1 MAGHRQSLKNPVKI
15 VIDPVNRIEGHLK
28 VEVEVRGGK
37 VVNARCTTG
46 LFRGFEIILKG
57 RDPRDASQITQRICG
72 VCPTSHGT
80 ASVLC
85 LDAAF
90 GVRPTTN
97 GRIVRNLILA
107 GDHIW
112 DHILHFYHL
121 VALDYVKGPD
131 VPPFVPRYN
140 GKGIYKLPKELNDFA
155 VKGYLK
161 ALEIRR
167 IGHEMMAIFGVRG
180 PHVHGLVVG
189 GATVVPTVDAIVG
202 YLWRLKEIEKFYDE
216 IYLPTVY
223 AVAKYYPEGFTFGVG
238 CKNFLSYGIYPLDD
252 DYSKYL
258 FRPGVY
264 IDGEDRPFDPDK
276 ITEHV
281 KYSWYD
287 DSISGLNPKEGKI
300 HVPNLNKP
308 GAYSFA
314 KAPRYDGKPCE
325 VGPLARMWIENP
337 VLSRHASEFL
347 GKKGEVRMRD
357 FGEKAF
363 SVLGRL
369 VARAEEGWIEVQAAK
384 KWIMELKPGAPVH
397 KKVEVPE
404 RGEGFGC
411 TEAPRGSVGHWIKIE
426 NKKIANYQV
435 IAATSWNVSP
445 RDDAGTPGPIE
456 QALIGA
462 PIPDPKNP
470 VNIVRAIR
478 SFDP

>member
-404 RGEGFGC
+404 TGEGFGC

-470 VNIVRAIR
+470 VNIVRVIR

>member
-1 MAGHRQSLKNPVKI
+1 MAGRRQALKKPVKI

-28 VEVEVRGGK
+28 VEVEVSGGK
-37 VVNARCTTG
+37 VVDARCATG

-85 LDAAF
+85 LDNAF
-90 GVRPTTN
+90 GVKPTTN
-97 GRIVRNLILA
+97 GRIVRNLILV

-131 VPPFVPRYN
+131 VPPFVPRYD
-140 GKGIYKLPKELNDFA
+140 GKGIYKLPKELNDFG

-161 ALEIRR
+161 ALDMRR

-180 PHVHGLVVG
+180 PHAHGLVVG
-189 GATVVPTVDAIVG
+189 GATVVPTTDAIVG

-223 AVAKYYPEGFTFGVG
+223 AVAKYYPEAFKFGVG
-238 CKNFLSYGIYPLDD
+238 CKNFLSYGVYPLDD
-252 DYSKYL
+252 NYSEYL
-258 FRPGVY
+258 LKPGVY
-264 IDGEDRPFDPDK
+264 IDGEDRPFNPDQ

-281 KYSWYD
+281 RYSWYN
-287 DSISGLNPKEGKI
+287 DSISGLNPKEGKTP
-300 HVPNLNKP
+300 VPNLNKP
-308 GAYSFA
+308 SAYSFT

-325 VGPLARMWIENP
+325 VGPLARMWVANP

-357 FGEKAF
+357 FGERAF

-369 VARAEEGWIEVQAAK
+369 VARAEEGWLEVQAAK
-384 KWIMELKPGAPVH
+384 KWIMELKPGAPVY
-397 KKVEVPE
+397 KKAEVPE
-404 RGEGFGC
+404 RAEGFAC
-411 TEAPRGSVGHWIKIE
+411 TEAPRGSVGHWIRIE

-435 IAATSWNVSP
+435 IAPTTWNVSP
-445 RDDAGTPGPIE
+445 RDDVGTPGSIE
-456 QALIGA
+456 QALIGT
-462 PIPDPKNP
+462 PVPDPKNP
-470 VNIVRAIR
+470 VNVVRVIR